1 MSLVGFHRIEHVVNK
16 PKSSQFRLHTFEQA
30 ENCGEHDFLATQKY
44 QIIEK

>member
-1 MSLVGFHRIEHVVNK
+1 MEHMGNEPHASRIW
-16 PKSSQFRLHTFEQA
+16 LHTFEQA